1 MPFMVNALGMLTAAL
16 CAVLLFRGY
25 AQVRR
30 RLLLWCAI
38 SFSGLTVANGVLI
51 LDLWVIADVSLY
63 RARLM
68 FTVVSMF
75 VLLYGL
81 IFESDQS

>member
-1 MPFMVNALGMLTAAL
+1 MQFTVNALGMLTAAL

-25 AQVRR
+25 AMVRR
-30 RLLLWCAI
+30 RLLLWCAL
-38 SFSGLTVANGVLI
+38 SFAGLTIANAVLI
-51 LDLWVIADVSLY
+51 LDLWVISDVSLY
-63 RARLM
+63 RARLVL
-68 FTVVSMF
+68 TAVSMF